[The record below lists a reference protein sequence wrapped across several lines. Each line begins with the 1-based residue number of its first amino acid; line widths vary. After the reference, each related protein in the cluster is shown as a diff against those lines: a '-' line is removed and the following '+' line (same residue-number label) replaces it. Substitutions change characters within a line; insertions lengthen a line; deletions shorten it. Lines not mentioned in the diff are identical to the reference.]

1 MLVAY
6 RIEGLECSEFWS
18 LRLSDGPVLKW
29 LYANTKIFETGET
42 FELGVGVLKTLL
54 SDVQGKA
61 PGEDILKIQ
70 KDIEYALLKE
80 ENCIVYFIKA
90 IPN

>member
-6 RIEGLECSEFWS
+6 RMEGFECSEFWS
-18 LRLSDGPVLKW
+18 LRLSDGPILKW

-42 FELGVGVLKTLL
+42 FELGLGVLKTLL

-61 PGEDILKIQ
+61 PGEEVLKIQ
-70 KDIEYALLKE
+70 KDIEHALLKE
-80 ENCIVYFIKA
+80 EDCVVYYIKA

>member
-18 LRLSDGPVLKW
+18 LRLSNGPVLKW

-42 FELGVGVLKTLL
+42 FELGLGVLKTML
-54 SDVQGKA
+54 SDVQGQA
-61 PGEDILKIQ
+61 PRDEVLKIQ